1 MTYKIAFFDVDGTLT
16 DYKTGLISSETKQ
29 AIRALKEKGIE
40 VVAATGRPL
49 SMCEEL
55 KKLGIETF
63 ITANGGYVKH
73 GEIIIHKV
81 PMRSEVV
88 KEVVAYAA
96 SKQHGLSFY
105 TEDFAMNG
113 VQNDTILS
121 ALGETLS
128 LAEYPRNTFT
138 LEEEVYLL
146 CLFAD
151 KEAVLDYERKFPQ
164 LTFRRWHPYIV
175 NVLDEDV
182 SKSLAIKKVLQHF
195 GFTPSQAIAFGDGDN
210 DIDMLQLAGFGVAM
224 GNGSEQLKE
233 AADFVTKTS
242 EENGIPFAL
251 KHLQIIS

>member
-16 DYKTGLISSETKQ
+16 NYKTGLISNETKR
-29 AIRALKEKGIE
+29 AIRELKEKGIE
-40 VVAATGRPL
+40 VVAASGRPL

-63 ITANGGYVKH
+63 ITANGGYVAH
-73 GEIIIHKV
+73 GEIVIHKV
-81 PMRSEVV
+81 AMRSEVV
-88 KEVVAYAA
+88 KEAVAYAA

-105 TEDFAMNG
+105 TEGFAMNG
-113 VQNDTILS
+113 VRNETILS
-121 ALGETLS
+121 ALRETLS
-128 LAEYPRNTFT
+128 LTEYPTNTFT
-138 LEEEVYLL
+138 QEEEVYLL

-151 KEAVLDYERKFPQ
+151 EEAVRDYEQKFSQ
-164 LTFRRWHPYIV
+164 LTFRRWHPSIV

-182 SKSLAIKKVLQHF
+182 SKSLAIKKVLHHF

-242 EENGIPFAL
+242 EENGVSFAL
-251 KHLQIIS
+251 KHLHIIS